1 MDLLWNSAWRYA
13 THFKSW
19 GKCVKQK
26 LGVKPNETIILGLHC
41 DKDSGIFSI
50 SFPSK
55 TDETERGILRF
66 LASIFNLLYF
76 TASKVSKYGVF
87 WSVFS
92 CIQSEYW
99 KIQTRKKLR
108 IWTLFIQYFISLLTF
123 YVKILLIEAC
133 ELKIGWYKPITNELP
148 KKMEKMDSSIPW
160 ENCVRRSIISLE
172 KRIQAIYLNIFD
184 NASKSAVW
192 AML

>member
-1 MDLLWNSAWRYA
+1 M
-13 THFKSW
+13 
-19 GKCVKQK
+19 KQK
-26 LGVKPNETIILGLHC
+26 LGVKRNKTIILGLHC
-41 DKDSGIFSI
+41 GKDRGIFSI

-55 TDETERGILRF
+55 TDEIEREILRF

-92 CIQSEYW
+92 CIQSEYR
-99 KIQTRKKLR
+99 KIQTRKKLC
-108 IWTLFIQYFISLLTF
+108 IWTLFIQCFISLLTF

-148 KKMEKMDSSIPW
+148 KKKKEKMDSSIPS
-160 ENCVRRSIISLE
+160 ENCIRRSIISLE
-172 KRIQAIYLNIFD
+172 KRILAI
-184 NASKSAVW
+184 
-192 AML
+192 